1 MPYDVIGISLGMPP
15 WYGPLTQAFPLQVRS
30 NAQSAEI
37 VVLSLPMN
45 VVSPIRGQ
53 ASSQMYA
60 QAIEQQVQELKAQN
74 FQKLHLLRIPASV
87 MQVCYLLTTLCCVT
101 AVYSS
106 SECRQFPFI
115 LTSQLLNSPPDD
127 SMLI

>member
-1 MPYDVIGISLGMPP
+1 MVQAEMSHNVFDIPLGRPP
-15 WYGPLTQAFPLQVRS
+15 WCGPLTHPFSLQIRS

-60 QAIEQQVQELKAQN
+60 QAIEQQVQELKVQN

-87 MQVCYLLTTLCCVT
+87 MQVRYLLKTL
-101 AVYSS
+101 
-106 SECRQFPFI
+106 
-115 LTSQLLNSPPDD
+115 
-127 SMLI
+127 

>member
-1 MPYDVIGISLGMPP
+1 MAIYRLNDSAVHAA
-15 WYGPLTQAFPLQVRS
+15 LTQPFSSQIRS

-60 QAIEQQVQELKAQN
+60 QAIEQQVQELKASN
-74 FQKLHLLRIPASV
+74 FQKLHLLRIPSSV
-87 MQVCYLLTTLCCVT
+87 MQVRYLVKTLRCVT
-101 AVYSS
+101 AVYFLV
-106 SECRQFPFI
+106 ERRRFAFQ
-115 LTSQLLNSPPDD
+115 LTLQLLEWPPDN
-127 SMLI
+127 SMLV

>member
-1 MPYDVIGISLGMPP
+1 MSYNVIGISLGMCP
-15 WYGPLTQAFPLQVRS
+15 WYGPLTHPFSLQVRS

-74 FQKLHLLRIPASV
+74 FQKLHLLRIRASV
-87 MQVCYLLTTLCCVT
+87 MQVRYLLMTLHCFSVM
-101 AVYSS
+101 YS
-106 SECRQFPFI
+106 
-115 LTSQLLNSPPDD
+115 
-127 SMLI
+127 